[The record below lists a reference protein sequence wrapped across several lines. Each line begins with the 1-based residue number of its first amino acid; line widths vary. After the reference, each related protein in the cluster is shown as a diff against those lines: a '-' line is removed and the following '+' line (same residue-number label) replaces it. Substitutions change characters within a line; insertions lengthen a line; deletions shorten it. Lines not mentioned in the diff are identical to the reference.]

1 MAAAGAGSAQLV
13 AVRSQAYHKGCMAC
27 MHPLHALL
35 DQLLLPLSCHK
46 AHGCAAMLCSLH
58 RAINEEMKL
67 AATHA
72 IAALAKRPV
81 MKRRPSAGDL
91 LKLAGPHQGPVAA
104 GAGAPAKQD
113 AASADAAGAAGAAN
127 ANGTAAA
134 DTQPNGALTAAA
146 AGRAESTVSSST
158 LSTDTAA
165 TAGVSG
171 SEASSA
177 APPSPEKHHHHTR
190 SGSTGRGSGHMRRK
204 SYGG

>member
-1 MAAAGAGSAQLV
+1 
-13 AVRSQAYHKGCMAC
+13 
-27 MHPLHALL
+27 
-35 DQLLLPLSCHK
+35 
-46 AHGCAAMLCSLH
+46 MLCCAVLCSCY

-113 AASADAAGAAGAAN
+113 AATAATDAAGAGAAH
-127 ANGTAAA
+127 ANGVAAA
-134 DTQPNGALTAAA
+134 DAQPNGSPAAAA
-146 AGRAESTVSSST
+146 AGKADSTVSSST

-171 SEASSA
+171 SEVSSSA
-177 APPSPEKHHHHTR
+177 APPSPSRQQHHAR
-190 SGSTGRGSGHMRRK
+190 SGSTGRGSGHLRRK
-204 SYGG
+204 SYGRRLRARHLQTQALQWVRCQWIVLMECLILPRSNNRP